1 MRQLLAIFAFVVFGV
16 YFAAAQQSKGP
27 IMTFK
32 ETTIDYGT
40 IEKGSER
47 VRKFNFTNTGDEAL
61 VIKSAAGSCGC
72 TVPNYPK
79 EPIMPGES
87 ATIDVN
93 YDTNR
98 EGQFT
103 KTVSLTTNEAEPSHT
118 LTIKGDV
125 KPAAP
130 SVPAGTQGLKQ

>member
-1 MRQLLAIFAFVVFGV
+1 MKQLLAIFAFVVLGV
-16 YFAAAQQSKGP
+16 YFAAAQSKGP
-27 IMTFK
+27 VMTFK

-61 VIKSAAGSCGC
+61 VIKSASGSCGC

-98 EGQFT
+98 EGAFT
-103 KTVSLTTNEAEPSHT
+103 KTVSLTTNEAEPSHV
-118 LTIKGDV
+118 LTIKGEV

-130 SVPAGTQGLKQ
+130 SVPASNQGLKQ